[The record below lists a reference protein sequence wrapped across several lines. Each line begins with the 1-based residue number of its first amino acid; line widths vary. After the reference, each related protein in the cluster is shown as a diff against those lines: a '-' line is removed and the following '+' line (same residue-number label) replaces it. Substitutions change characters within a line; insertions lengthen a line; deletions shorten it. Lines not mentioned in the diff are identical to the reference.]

1 MNINPIFYPI
11 AVLIIFLMLASFL
24 GKKATILLMGGT
36 VLIGYILIS
45 GLGF

>member
-11 AVLIIFLMLASFL
+11 AVLAVFLFLASFL
-24 GKKATILLMGGT
+24 GKRATILLMGGAI
-36 VLIGYILIS
+36 LIGYILIS